1 MSAWKRPRGNLMW
14 NNRPVGQLW
23 RALMCETPIKRFAGM
38 ATKHFTFKYGSQ
50 FVLHNSINITKVG
63 WRLRSGNQ
71 PIRRKP
77 TQTQQRRQHFAQAFV
92 LITSC
97 WQKLIKTEKVTKQSG
112 WHTVYPGGNSS
123 HKAYCLPETAFLWC
137 ALMCI
142 AFAGPRRLVLVCFMV
157 AVTARRRVRLGGL
170 HFLQWLSPHDTGP
183 RAELPNFEDFFKI
196 SFLIYRD
203 YILACVANSCC
214 MKGYFILD

>member
-142 AFAGPRRLVLVCFMV
+142 AFAGPRLSCVSLFHGGSDSQEKGTPRRAPFPSV
-157 AVTARRRVRLGGL
+157 AVSSWHRSEGRT
-170 HFLQWLSPHDTGP
+170 P
-183 RAELPNFEDFFKI
+183 
-196 SFLIYRD
+196 
-203 YILACVANSCC
+203 
-214 MKGYFILD
+214 